1 MNPSLAFRSSR
12 ASQLASGAALTG
24 DGRLFFTF
32 ATSAALP
39 LGATKAAV
47 LVFPPPGKGRR
58 LLQSRRDV
66 PIPSIG
72 SIKAMVAPGSLVV
85 RHRSSRSSPS
95 LSPAHARRGVS
106 QPHNACAG
114 DPSDGVVHRTRGEVH
129 RTYGA

>member
-1 MNPSLAFRSSR
+1 MNPSLAFCSSR

-32 ATSAALP
+32 ARGAGFQPAARE
-39 LGATKAAV
+39 AAV
-47 LVFPPPGKGRR
+47 LVSPPPGKGRR

-85 RHRSSRSSPS
+85 RHRSFPVLQPVRSHERVS
-95 LSPAHARRGVS
+95 VS
-106 QPHNACAG
+106 QADIRSG
-114 DPSDGVVHRTRGEVH
+114 DQDHASPE
-129 RTYGA
+129 

>member
-1 MNPSLAFRSSR
+1 MNPPLAFCSSH

-39 LGATKAAV
+39 LGARKAAV

-85 RHRSSRSSPS
+85 RHRSFPVLQPVRSDERMS
-95 LSPAHARRGVS
+95 VS
-106 QPHNACAG
+106 QTDIRSG
-114 DPSDGVVHRTRGEVH
+114 DQDHASPE
-129 RTYGA
+129 